1 LEKFFGTDGIRG
13 LVGKPPITADFL
25 LKVGWAVGSVLVE
38 EGHKS
43 SAGAS
48 SAFASTGASV
58 IIGKDTRVSGYLFES
73 ALEAGFLSAGVNV
86 AMLGPMPSPA
96 IAYLTR
102 AYGASAGVVISA
114 SHNHFEDNGVKFFS
128 SQGVKLSDK
137 TQKAIEKKI
146 SNPMVSVDSAK
157 IGKAFRHDQALG
169 RYIEFCKSTFD
180 RICNLSDLTIVVD
193 CANGAT
199 YNIAQNVFEELGAK
213 VIMINNQP
221 DGYNINHKCGAT
233 DTSHLQQEVLNHE
246 ADLGIAFDGDGDR
259 LIMVDH
265 NGEKVDGDELVF
277 IIAKAWEK
285 NGTLK
290 SSTVVGT
297 KMSNLG
303 MREALSSLS
312 IKFIESDVGDRY
324 VMEQMLL
331 NKAILGGESSGH
343 IICLNKST
351 SGDGI
356 IAALQVLEV
365 MYKSNKS
372 LYDLKKEMT
381 KYPQVL
387 INVKTNG
394 KLDLE
399 NHKNLNQALSII
411 KGELADKGRVL
422 IRESGTEPLVRVM
435 VESDD
440 IDLANKSANQL
451 AEALQSI

>member
-1 LEKFFGTDGIRG
+1 MEKFFGTDGIRG
-13 LVGKPPITADFL
+13 TVGKPPITADFL
-25 LKVGWAVGSVLVE
+25 LKVGWAVGSVLTE
-38 EGHKS
+38 NGP
-43 SAGAS
+43 
-48 SAFASTGASV
+48 ASV

-86 AMLGPMPSPA
+86 GMLGPMPSPA
-96 IAYLTR
+96 IAYLTK

-114 SHNHFEDNGVKFFS
+114 SHNHFQDNGVKFFS
-128 SQGVKLSDK
+128 SQGIKLSEK
-137 TQKAIEKKI
+137 TQQAIEKKI
-146 SNPMVSVDSAK
+146 STPMVSVDSAR

-180 RICNLSDLTIVVD
+180 RICNLSHLTIVVD

-221 DGYNINHKCGAT
+221 DGYNINHNCGAT
-233 DTSHLQQEVLNHE
+233 DTAHLQQEVLNHE

-265 NGEKVDGDELVF
+265 TGEKVDGDELVF
-277 IIAKAWEK
+277 IIAKAWKK

-303 MREALSSLS
+303 MREALSDLN
-312 IKFIESDVGDRY
+312 INFIESDVGDRY
-324 VMEQMLL
+324 VMEQLLL
-331 NKAILGGESSGH
+331 NKAILGGEGSGH

-365 MYKSNKS
+365 MFKSNKS

-387 INVKTNG
+387 INVETNG

-399 NHKNLNQALSII
+399 NHENLNQALSII

-435 VESDD
+435 VESVDL
-440 IDLANKSANQL
+440 DLANKSANQL